1 MSVEREEG
9 LIPGVCN
16 HPHAACPAA
25 DLLGGED
32 VARIAIAAGFSGEAL
47 ITAVALAKAESTW
60 DRCCFS
66 ATNDVGIWQINK
78 VHWPNFG
85 GRDNLYDANVNAR
98 AAFSI
103 SSSGTNFNPWSAFK
117 NGAYQRYLP
126 EAKAAVDA
134 VLHP

>member
-1 MSVEREEG
+1 MADRPSEWRQSLEEDHMSVEREEG

-85 GRDNLYDANVNAR
+85 GRDNLYDANVNASVNT
-98 AAFSI
+98 APKL
-103 SSSGTNFNPWSAFK
+103 TP
-117 NGAYQRYLP
+117 
-126 EAKAAVDA
+126 
-134 VLHP
+134 LHRPKI

>member
-1 MSVEREEG
+1 MADRPSEWRQSLEEDHMSVEREEG

-60 DRCCFS
+60 GSGRSTRCTGPIS
-66 ATNDVGIWQINK
+66 A
-78 VHWPNFG
+78 
-85 GRDNLYDANVNAR
+85 
-98 AAFSI
+98 AA
-103 SSSGTNFNPWSAFK
+103 TTCMT
-117 NGAYQRYLP
+117 RT
-126 EAKAAVDA
+126 
-134 VLHP
+134 